1 MACQDFFN
9 IDEDSLSLCSS
20 DVVQNVKTE
29 LANFLQFQNEEDADS
44 KSEILKENIDRMEPS
59 TIDQDKSI
67 DVNLKTSGKRKR
79 KAEETCQREIFDI
92 FLNVMYPLARCRGKT
107 ISVGLVKS
115 VDYLPHVVLSHG
127 VKSLLFN
134 ETSWDSFLKH
144 FHLFECYLV
153 DTVHGKKTAVRFPD
167 SDIEMDSIKLR
178 GTQQIRLKDLTK
190 HDSKIQLT
198 QEEFLV
204 LSASTEAL
212 TRYLRQLR
220 FAVPIIKDYLN
231 ASMDVHPDTP
241 LPVNPVDT
249 SIYNRLP
256 QEVHL
261 WREIERFRSM
271 SYDLIDDVQPQNEE
285 KEDDEENSEVKDE

>member
-1 MACQDFFN
+1 MIN
-9 IDEDSLSLCSS
+9 
-20 DVVQNVKTE
+20 
-29 LANFLQFQNEEDADS
+29 
-44 KSEILKENIDRMEPS
+44 
-59 TIDQDKSI
+59 
-67 DVNLKTSGKRKR
+67 
-79 KAEETCQREIFDI
+79 
-92 FLNVMYPLARCRGKT
+92 
-107 ISVGLVKS
+107 
-115 VDYLPHVVLSHG
+115 
-127 VKSLLFN
+127 
-134 ETSWDSFLKH
+134 
-144 FHLFECYLV
+144 
-153 DTVHGKKTAVRFPD
+153 TVHGKKTAVRFPD

-231 ASMDVHPDTP
+231 ASMAVHPDTP

-261 WREIERFRSM
+261 WREIERIRSITR
-271 SYDLIDDVQPQNEE
+271 DFEEVQPHIEDKEE
-285 KEDDEENSEVKDE
+285 EEENGEVKGE

>member
-1 MACQDFFN
+1 MTSQDILN
-9 IDEDSLSLCSS
+9 IDDDSSHLSSTN
-20 DVVQNVKTE
+20 VVQNVKDD
-29 LANFLQFQNEEDADS
+29 LANFLLFKKEDVASTSETVQEHNE
-44 KSEILKENIDRMEPS
+44 NMEPL
-59 TIDQDKSI
+59 TA
-67 DVNLKTSGKRKR
+67 NPEKTLEGNPKISGKRKR
-79 KAEETCQREIFDI
+79 KAEDTCQREIFDI
-92 FLNVMYPLARCRGKT
+92 FLNIMYPLSRCRGKT
-107 ISVGLVKS
+107 INVGLVKS
-115 VDYLPHVVLSHG
+115 FDYLPHVVINHG
-127 VKSLLFN
+127 VKRLFFN

-144 FHLFECYLV
+144 LHLFECYMIN
-153 DTVHGKKTAVRFPD
+153 TVHGKKTAVRFPD

-204 LSASTEAL
+204 LSASTEAV

-231 ASMDVHPDTP
+231 ATMDVHPDTP

>member
-1 MACQDFFN
+1 MTSQDILN
-9 IDEDSLSLCSS
+9 IDDDSSHLSSTN
-20 DVVQNVKTE
+20 VVQNVKDD
-29 LANFLQFQNEEDADS
+29 LANFLLFKKEDVASTSETVQEHNE
-44 KSEILKENIDRMEPS
+44 NMEPL
-59 TIDQDKSI
+59 TA
-67 DVNLKTSGKRKR
+67 NPEKTLEGNPKISGKRKR
-79 KAEETCQREIFDI
+79 KAEDTCQREIFDI
-92 FLNVMYPLARCRGKT
+92 FLNIMYPLSRCRGKT
-107 ISVGLVKS
+107 INVGLVKS
-115 VDYLPHVVLSHG
+115 FDYLPHVVINHG
-127 VKSLLFN
+127 VKRLFFN

-144 FHLFECYLV
+144 LHLFECYMIN
-153 DTVHGKKTAVRFPD
+153 TVHGKKTAVRFPD

-204 LSASTEAL
+204 LSASTEAV